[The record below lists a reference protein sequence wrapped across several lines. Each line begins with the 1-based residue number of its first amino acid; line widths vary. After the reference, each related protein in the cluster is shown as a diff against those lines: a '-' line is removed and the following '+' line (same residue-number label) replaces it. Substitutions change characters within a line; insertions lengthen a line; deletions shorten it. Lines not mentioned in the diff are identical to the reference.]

1 VSPQEFENQVRSN
14 LNHRTSVTPDLI
26 RSVVRLTLQIQGND
40 APQFASEDLFV
51 EQISRSIEEKLDLSM
66 PDAAVVQLPF
76 NEWLPERRADTD
88 LFYWNRYRDWLLQ
101 SGFAKEVVGTIG
113 RDTDKIVGLLE
124 NPEKSGPW
132 KRRGLVVGHVQSGKT
147 ANYNGVV
154 CKSADYGYKV
164 IILLAGVHNNL
175 RSQTQQRVE
184 EAFIGVDTDK
194 KDRNLPL
201 RDIKTGVGRI
211 SDVTRL
217 PFSLTSREHD
227 FRKDSAK
234 AATFSL
240 NAISEPVV
248 FVIKK
253 QATVLQNLHE
263 WFLSLNDIKG
273 GKIQGVPMLLI
284 DDEAD
289 NASVNVA
296 KGEGDPTKINGWI
309 RKLLTLF
316 EQNSYVGYTATPFA
330 NIFIDPD
337 SSHAMLEDDLFPK
350 DFIVNLDAPDNYVS
364 AARIFGE
371 NGDLAHLV
379 ESVSDHV
386 ACFPEKHPIDHKVES
401 LPPSLLEAAR
411 RFVLG
416 RAVRILRGRGQDHS
430 SMLVNV
436 SRFNSVQR
444 QVTALLTNY
453 LEEVLN
459 AVKLHAA
466 LPDKMALRDPTMQAL
481 KETWD
486 RFPPSEGETWEQ
498 AKPVLASSAGAVV
511 VRTINNSSPDR
522 LDYRNYRENGLHVI
536 AVGGLSLSRG
546 FTLEGLTTSYFIRNS
561 IMYDTLLQMGRWFGY
576 RDGYLD
582 LCSIYMTDEAVGWY
596 SHISMAI
603 DELRAEFR
611 LMEQL
616 GRKPEEFG
624 LKVRTH
630 PDSLIVTARN
640 KMRTG
645 RKVVHSV
652 SLAGRL
658 VETVFL
664 KSTPSVIEGNFKK
677 LGAFVEALE
686 TAKAAHH
693 NDNVES
699 DLGHMWSRI
708 KANDVCQ
715 FLQSFENHDDA
726 GAITQSRPIIEFIK
740 ADPENLGEWDVCLY
754 TLKKGEKQQVGPLHI
769 VPQAR
774 ACVPKG
780 GCYQIGGA
788 KMRVASRGAERAG
801 LTKDQIDAAEA
812 ESENA
817 NVSDA
822 AYRSRRTRPL
832 LMLHVL
838 DLFRQGDENKASL
851 ANLVCAWGISFPGTK
866 GNRRGTEV
874 EYMVNTVWWQEQYQ
888 QQIEDED
895 DEVTDA
901 VGN

>member
-1 VSPQEFENQVRSN
+1 MSPQEFENQVRSN
-14 LNHRTSVTPDLI
+14 LNNRTSVTPELI
-26 RSVVRLTLQIQGND
+26 RSVVRLTLQIQGDD
-40 APQFASEDLFV
+40 APQFESEDLFV

-66 PDAAVVQLPF
+66 PDAAVVKLPF
-76 NEWLPERRADTD
+76 KEWLPERRADTD

-201 RDIKTGVGRI
+201 KDIKTGVGRI

-263 WFLSLNDIKG
+263 WLLSLNDIKG

-296 KGEGDPTKINGWI
+296 KGEGDPTKINGLI
-309 RKLLTLF
+309 RKLLALF

-371 NGDLAHLV
+371 NGDLTHLV

-386 ACFPEKHPIDHKVES
+386 ACFPEKHKIDHRVES
-401 LPPSLLEAAR
+401 LPPSLLEAVR

-444 QVTALLTNY
+444 QVTALLTDY

-466 LPDKMALRDPTMQAL
+466 LPDKTALRDPTMQAL
-481 KETWD
+481 KQTWD

-498 AKPVLASSAGAVV
+498 AKPVLANSAGAVV

-582 LCSIYMTDEAVGWY
+582 LCSIYMTAEAAGWY

-611 LMEQL
+611 VMEQL

-645 RKVVHSV
+645 RKIVHSV

-658 VETVFL
+658 IETVSL
-664 KSTPSVIEGNFKK
+664 KSAPLVIEGNFKK
-677 LGAFVEALE
+677 LGAFVEALQA
-686 TAKAAHH
+686 TKVAQYNSKW
-693 NDNVES
+693 
-699 DLGHMWSRI
+699 DLGYLWSQI
-708 KANDVCQ
+708 KAEDVCQ

-726 GAITQSRPIIEFIK
+726 GTITQSGPIIKFIK
-740 ADPENLGEWDVCLY
+740 ADPENLGKWDVCLY
-754 TLKKGEKQQVGPLHI
+754 TLKEGEEVSVGPLRI

-774 ACVPKG
+774 ACLSEG
-780 GCYQIGGA
+780 GCYQVSGSS
-788 KMRVASRGAERAG
+788 MRVASRGAERVG
-801 LTKDQIDAAEA
+801 LTQDQIAAVANET
-812 ESENA
+812 EK

-838 DLFRQGDENKASL
+838 DLFLQGDERKTSV
-851 ANLVCAWGISFPGTK
+851 ANPVCAWGISFPGTK
-866 GNRRGTEV
+866 ENGRGAEV
-874 EYMVNTVWWQEQYQ
+874 EYIVNTVWWREQYQ

-895 DEVTDA
+895 DEVA
-901 VGN
+901 NVVVN

>member
-1 VSPQEFENQVRSN
+1 MSPQEFENQVRSN
-14 LNHRTSVTPDLI
+14 LNNRTSVTPELI
-26 RSVVRLTLQIQGND
+26 RSVVRLTLQIQGDD
-40 APQFASEDLFV
+40 APQFESENLFV

-66 PDAAVVQLPF
+66 PDAAVVKLPF
-76 NEWLPERRADTD
+76 KEWLPERRADTD

-124 NPEKSGPW
+124 NPEKSGPL

-201 RDIKTGVGRI
+201 KDIKTGVGRI

-296 KGEGDPTKINGWI
+296 KGEGDPTKINGLI
-309 RKLLTLF
+309 RKLLALF

-371 NGDLAHLV
+371 NGDLTHLV

-386 ACFPEKHPIDHKVES
+386 ACFPEKHKIDHKVES
-401 LPPSLLEAAR
+401 LPPSLLEAVR

-444 QVTALLTNY
+444 QVTALLTDY

-466 LPDKMALRDPTMQAL
+466 LPDKTALRDPTMQAL
-481 KETWD
+481 KQTWD
-486 RFPPSEGETWEQ
+486 LFPPSEGETWEQ
-498 AKPVLASSAGAVV
+498 AKPVLANSAGAVV

-582 LCSIYMTDEAVGWY
+582 LCSIYMTAEAAGWY

-611 LMEQL
+611 VMEQL

-645 RKVVHSV
+645 RKFVHSV
-652 SLAGRL
+652 SLGGRL
-658 VETVFL
+658 IETVSL
-664 KSTPSVIEGNFKK
+664 KSAPLVIEGNIKK
-677 LGAFVEALE
+677 LGAFVAALQA
-686 TAKAAHH
+686 TKVAQYNSKR
-693 NDNVES
+693 
-699 DLGHMWSRI
+699 DLGYLWSQI
-708 KANDVCQ
+708 KAEDVCQ

-726 GAITQSRPIIEFIK
+726 GTITQSGPIINFIK
-740 ADPENLGEWDVCLY
+740 ADPENLGSWDVCLY
-754 TLKKGEKQQVGPLHI
+754 TLKEGEEVSVGPLRI
-769 VPQAR
+769 VPQTR
-774 ACVPKG
+774 ACSSEG
-780 GCYQIGGA
+780 GCYQVSGSS
-788 KMRVASRGAERAG
+788 MRVASRGAERVG
-801 LTKDQIDAAEA
+801 LTQDQIAAVANET
-812 ESENA
+812 EK

-822 AYRSRRTRPL
+822 AYRRRRTRPL

-838 DLFRQGDENKASL
+838 DLFHQGGERKTSV
-851 ANLVCAWGISFPGTK
+851 ANPVCAWGISFPGTK
-866 GNRRGTEV
+866 ENGRGAEV
-874 EYMVNTVWWQEQYQ
+874 EYIVNTVWWREQYQ

-895 DEVTDA
+895 DEVA
-901 VGN
+901 NVVVN